1 MTVTVVADV
10 LGKENNGTTIAC
22 LNLIRYLRSQGD
34 TVRILCADQDKKG
47 QENVFIAPNLSLGFA
62 LNKVLEKNAVTLAK
76 NDPAVVAAA
85 LEGTDECHVMTPF
98 FLGHAAV
105 IECRRRGIPVTAGFH
120 CQAENFTSHIFMLN
134 SGFANREFY
143 NFVWAHFYRYVDL
156 IHYPSQ
162 FIRDTFEQS
171 IGCRTPG
178 VVVSNGVG
186 DIYRR
191 RPAEKP
197 EWLKDKYVIL
207 FTGRLSREK
216 SHMVLV
222 KAVKYSKY
230 KDRIQLMFAGCGPRE
245 GQIMRCVRRCGI
257 TPPLI
262 KFYSREELVDLINYS
277 DLYCHPAEIEI
288 EAISCLEAISCG
300 LVPVISDS
308 PRSATKAFA
317 LDENN
322 LFSCNDPRDLARKID
337 FWIEHP
343 ELKAEYSRRYEGFT
357 KQFDQTECMRKTRQI
372 LVDAY
377 EKANEND
384 LVFRPA

>member
-22 LNLIRYLRSQGD
+22 LNLIRYLRSCGD
-34 TVRILCADQDKKG
+34 TVRILCADEDKRG
-47 QENVFIAPNLSLGFA
+47 QEGVYVAPTLDLGFA
-62 LNKVLEKNAVTLAK
+62 LNKVLDKNEVVVARS
-76 NDPAVVAAA
+76 DPAVVAAA
-85 LEGTDECHVMTPF
+85 LEGADVCHVMTPF

-105 IECRRRGIPVTAGFH
+105 TECKRRGVPVTAGFH
-120 CQAENFTSHIFMLN
+120 CQAENFTSHIFLIN
-134 SGFANREFY
+134 SALANREYY
-143 NFVWAHFYRYVDL
+143 NFVWAHFYKYVDL

-162 FIRDTFEQS
+162 FIRDVFEACV
-171 IGCRTPG
+171 GRPTPG

-186 DIYRR
+186 DIYRPR
-191 RPAEKP
+191 KVERP
-197 EWLKDKYVIL
+197 EWLRDKFVVL
-207 FTGRLSREK
+207 FIGRLSREK
-216 SHMVLV
+216 SHKVLV

-230 KDRIQLMFAGCGPRE
+230 RDRIQLMFAGCGPRK

-257 TPPLI
+257 TPPDI
-262 KFYSREELVDLINYS
+262 NFYSRSDLVDLINYS

-343 ELKAEYSRRYEGFT
+343 ELKAEYARRYEGFT

-377 EKANEND
+377 EKANQND
-384 LVFRPA
+384 LVL